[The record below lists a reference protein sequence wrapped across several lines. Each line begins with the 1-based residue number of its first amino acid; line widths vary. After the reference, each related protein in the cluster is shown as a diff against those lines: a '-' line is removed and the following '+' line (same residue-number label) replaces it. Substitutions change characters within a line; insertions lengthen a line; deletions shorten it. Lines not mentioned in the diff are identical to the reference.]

1 MRNFH
6 QHFTLGKKPA
16 VNLVD
21 DEWTRAP
28 GLVGLTGN
36 VEGPKSPE
44 ELPAYLAKLVEADM
58 PYQKQIHSRIDKE
71 VKDPV
76 VAEKLKP
83 WYPVWCK
90 RPLFHDDYLQTF
102 NRENVT
108 LVDTEGKGIT
118 SMTEDSIVIGDEA
131 HKVDVVIFATG
142 YLAPPAGTPAEK
154 ANMTVIGRNGV
165 SMSEEWPRVGPTTL
179 HGVIDAKFPNL
190 FLAGP
195 QQAATSGNYRF
206 NLDEYAKHMAYILT
220 EAKRKANGAPFVV
233 APSAEA
239 AEDWAMQVTI
249 RSAPM
254 AVAIG
259 CTPGYFNLEGELDRI
274 PPEYQMVLA
283 RSGLWGS
290 GIEDFI
296 GVIEKW
302 RADGKMEGIVVSP

>member
-1 MRNFH
+1 M
-6 QHFTLGKKPA
+6 
-16 VNLVD
+16 NLVD

-36 VEGPKSPE
+36 TEGPKSPE
-44 ELPAYLAKLVEADM
+44 EIPAYLAKLTEADM
-58 PYQKQIHSRIDKE
+58 PYQKQIHSRIDAE
-71 VKDPV
+71 VKDPI

-90 RPLFHDDYLQTF
+90 RPLFHDEYLQTF
-102 NRENVT
+102 NRKNVT

-118 SMTEDSIVIGDEA
+118 SMTEDSIVIGDKA

-220 EAKRKANGAPFVV
+220 ESKRRANGAPFVV

-283 RSGLWGS
+283 RSGLWGW

-302 RADGKMEGIVVSP
+302 RADGNMEGIVVSL